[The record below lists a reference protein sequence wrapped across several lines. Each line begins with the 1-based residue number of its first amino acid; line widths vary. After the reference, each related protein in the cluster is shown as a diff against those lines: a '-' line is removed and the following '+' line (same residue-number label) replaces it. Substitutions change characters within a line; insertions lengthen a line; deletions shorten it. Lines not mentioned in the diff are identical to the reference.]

1 MQMTKP
7 SVLVTGASS
16 GIGAATASLL
26 LDRGWRVF
34 AAARRLEPM
43 AALEAQGAELFQL
56 DLSNN
61 QSRSALATELQSRVG
76 ALDALVNNA
85 GFGEV
90 GPLETMELERARA
103 IFEVNVRGL
112 MGLTQLLVPAM
123 RQRGCGRIVNVSS
136 IAGRWVT
143 PGSGWYGASKFA
155 LEALSDALRLE
166 LKSFGLQVV
175 IVEPGLIATNFG
187 EIAFPSMQKALECN
201 IYGKM
206 MRNVRA
212 GWERVYQGASSPLL
226 VAQTIENAL
235 TKTKPAPRYRCG
247 HQAISV
253 LASELLPTS
262 IWDRLISAQMLQN
275 AD

>member
-1 MQMTKP
+1 MTKR

-34 AAARRLEPM
+34 AAARRLELM
-43 AALEAQGAELFQL
+43 APLAAQGAELLEL
-56 DLSNN
+56 DLSNAE
-61 QSRSALATELQSRVG
+61 SRSDLAAQIANRVG

-103 IFEVNVRGL
+103 IFEVNVFGL

-123 RQRGCGRIVNVSS
+123 RQRGCGRIVNLSS

-187 EIAFPSMQKALECN
+187 EIAFPSMQKALACN
-201 IYGKM
+201 TYGKM
-206 MRNVRA
+206 MAAVGA
-212 GWERVYQGASSPLL
+212 GWEKVYQGASSPVV
-226 VAQTIENAL
+226 VASCIEKAL
-235 TKTKPAPRYRCG
+235 NTTKPKARYRCG
-247 HQAISV
+247 HQSISV

-275 AD
+275 AG

>member
-1 MQMTKP
+1 MTKP

-34 AAARRLEPM
+34 AAARRLELM
-43 AALEAQGAELFQL
+43 APLATQGAELLEL
-56 DLSNN
+56 DLSNAE
-61 QSRSALATELQSRVG
+61 SRSDLAAQIANRVG
-76 ALDALVNNA
+76 ALDAVVNNA

-103 IFEVNVRGL
+103 IFEVNVFGL
-112 MGLTQLLVPAM
+112 IGLTQLLLPAM
-123 RQRGCGRIVNVSS
+123 RERGSGRIINVSS

-175 IVEPGLIATNFG
+175 VVEPGLIATNFG
-187 EIAFPSMQKALECN
+187 AVAFPSMQKALECN
-201 IYGKM
+201 IYGQM

-212 GWERVYQGASSPLL
+212 GWEKVYQGASSPIV

-235 TKTKPAPRYRCG
+235 TKPNPAARYRCG
-247 HQAISV
+247 HQSISI
-253 LASELLPTS
+253 LASELLPTRV
-262 IWDRLISAQMLQN
+262 WDRFISAQMLQN

>member
-61 QSRSALATELQSRVG
+61 QSRSALATKLQSRVG

-103 IFEVNVRGL
+103 IFEVNVFGL

>member
-1 MQMTKP
+1 MTKP

-34 AAARRLEPM
+34 AAARRLELM
-43 AALEAQGAELFQL
+43 APLATQGAELLTL
-56 DLSNN
+56 DLSNAE
-61 QSRSALATELQSRVG
+61 SRSGLAAQIANRVG
-76 ALDALVNNA
+76 ALD
-85 GFGEV
+85 
-90 GPLETMELERARA
+90 
-103 IFEVNVRGL
+103 EVNVFGL
-112 MGLTQLLVPAM
+112 IGLTQLLLPAM
-123 RQRGCGRIVNVSS
+123 RERGRGRVINVSS
-136 IAGRWVT
+136 IAGHWVT

-175 IVEPGLIATNFG
+175 VVEPGLIATNFG
-187 EIAFPSMQKALECN
+187 AVAFPSMQKALECN
-201 IYGKM
+201 IYGQM

-212 GWERVYQGASSPLL
+212 GWEKVYQGASSPIV

-235 TKTKPAPRYRCG
+235 TKPKPAARYRCG
-247 HQAISV
+247 HQSISV
-253 LASELLPTS
+253 LASELLPTRV
-262 IWDRLISAQMLQN
+262 WDRFISAQMLQN